1 MRNRLLFLTPALTTW
16 GLAACTTSSGPVSGS
31 PPFDAGVDVSIEP
44 DGGEDSS
51 LGSDAGADTSPMAEA
66 GTDATT
72 QADAGASDATLDAPV
87 TDSSGPP
94 PPDAAACED
103 AGGHCEIILSQPA
116 VEATWLA
123 LDSASTYVYFTTQGL
138 SASSIPGAV
147 SRVPVNGGPTTVLAT
162 GGTPQGIVVDS
173 ANVYWSD
180 FSQIRVAPLTGV
192 PDAGA
197 GAVFAPNEGG
207 SENLAIDANNLY
219 WITISGDVRQKS
231 LTGSGAATTIG
242 TAIEPGGLALYG
254 SNVYFTDFN
263 NGIAAGGAVY
273 SVPIGGSTRTTL
285 ATGLTSPQSVFV
297 DASGVYVGTSDSVLL
312 IPLAGLADGGSP
324 TVIASGQGYIGG
336 LVVAGSTAYWT
347 DESSI
352 GSLDSAPTSGAGPV
366 TPLLS
371 GLAQPLGL
379 AVDSRNLYVCELSPT
394 GFVAQLSR

>member
-1 MRNRLLFLTPALTTW
+1 
-16 GLAACTTSSGPVSGS
+16 
-31 PPFDAGVDVSIEP
+31 VDVSIEP

-51 LGSDAGADTSPMAEA
+51 IGADVGADTSPMAEA
-66 GTDATT
+66 GADSST
-72 QADAGASDATLDAPV
+72 QADAGAPDATLDAPV

-103 AGGHCEIILSQPA
+103 AGGHCEIILSEPA
-116 VEATWLA
+116 VEATWLT
-123 LDSASTYVYFTTQGL
+123 LDSTSTYVYFTTQG
-138 SASSIPGAV
+138 SISSSIPGAV
-147 SRVPVNGGPTTVLAT
+147 SRVPVNGGPTTVLAM
-162 GGTPQGIVVDS
+162 GGIPMGVVVDS
-173 ANVYWSD
+173 ANVYWAD
-180 FSQIRVAPLTGV
+180 YGQSQILVAALDGV
-192 PDAGA
+192 ADAGA
-197 GAVFAPNEGG
+197 GTVFAPNESGA
-207 SENLAIDANNLY
+207 ENLAIDANNLY
-219 WITISGDVRQKS
+219 WITITGEVRQKS

-263 NGIAAGGAVY
+263 NGMAAGGAVY

-297 DASGVYVGTSDSVLL
+297 DASGIYVGTSDSVLL
-312 IPLAGLADGGSP
+312 IPLAGLPDGGSP

-336 LVVAGSTAYWT
+336 VVVAGSTVYWT
-347 DESSI
+347 DESAA

-371 GLAQPLGL
+371 GLYQPLGL
-379 AVDSRNLYVCELSPT
+379 AVDSRNLYFCELSPS